1 MRTIGICSKCKHF
14 LVYEIPMTIGF
25 DAYTAYRC
33 ELMEKGELWEG
44 AVAEWYYRQRNI
56 PEDCTNWEYEIL
68 NQNLVE

>member
-1 MRTIGICSKCKHF
+1 
-14 LVYEIPMTIGF
+14 MTIGF